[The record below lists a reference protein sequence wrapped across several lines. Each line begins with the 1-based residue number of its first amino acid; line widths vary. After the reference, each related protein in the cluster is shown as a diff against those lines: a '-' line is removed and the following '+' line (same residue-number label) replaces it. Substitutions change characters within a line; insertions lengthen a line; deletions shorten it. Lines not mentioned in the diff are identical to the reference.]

1 MSSYTYHNDFQFYLP
16 FHAVGDIKMS
26 LVDFLTILAAV
37 TEQMIKGYQQ
47 DFGLRE
53 IFGEPSLIL
62 RVFNI
67 NIRHPICPHLTEP
80 FQTPVSAMPALLT
93 PALGSE

>member
-16 FHAVGDIKMS
+16 FHAVGDINMS

-53 IFGEPSLIL
+53 IFGES
-62 RVFNI
+62 
-67 NIRHPICPHLTEP
+67 IC
-80 FQTPVSAMPALLT
+80 ALY
-93 PALGSE
+93 P